1 MEASSSSF
9 SFSKEFLVH
18 LLNQWEKLCMHVHV
32 GTFVTDHLYHVKQQP
47 FCHAAAW
54 AWTLCPVLMLA
65 ADEVA
70 IITNRKPFTLTIL
83 CRFLMTKMQLPKIR
97 NGVLCHVT
105 MIAYTC
111 MEKVC
116 CPWAWPIKSPRRGGG
131 TPYNGLHGEGSPNGV
146 PFSGFKYMKGYR
158 GLTCW
163 SIIIKGYWEIWYC
176 GPWKD
181 LKQVTFSGCKKDKK
195 LSC

>member
-83 CRFLMTKMQLPKIR
+83 CKFLMKKMQLPKIR
-97 NGVLCHVT
+97 NGVFVSCDNDCIHMYGKSVLSMSMT
-105 MIAYTC
+105 YQKSK
-111 MEKVC
+111 EGRGYSLQ
-116 CPWAWPIKSPRRGGG
+116 WPIWGG
-131 TPYNGLHGEGSPNGV
+131 
-146 PFSGFKYMKGYR
+146 
-158 GLTCW
+158 
-163 SIIIKGYWEIWYC
+163 
-176 GPWKD
+176 
-181 LKQVTFSGCKKDKK
+181 
-195 LSC
+195 